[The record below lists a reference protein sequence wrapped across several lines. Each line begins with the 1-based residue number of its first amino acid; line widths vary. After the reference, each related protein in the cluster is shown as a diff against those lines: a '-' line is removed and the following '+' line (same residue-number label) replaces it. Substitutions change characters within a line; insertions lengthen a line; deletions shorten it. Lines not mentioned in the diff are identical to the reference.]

1 MQNRKQW
8 EDEFELEHGLGRGPI
23 EELIMSAARQ
33 AHARGREEER
43 TAGGGRRERRWAG
56 GKRGRASLAVVGS
69 PNPSALF
76 DPVTPSHHA
85 PAQAASRRQPL
96 PAPNALIG
104 PDSAG
109 ELPYPDAAGA

>member
-43 TAGGGRRERRWAG
+43 QEKEKRRRRRRERKELKKVAITAVLDIPGEGRTAVRRFTG
-56 GKRGRASLAVVGS
+56 IGSHSRSHATPLFIVMLTNSLSTGK
-69 PNPSALF
+69 
-76 DPVTPSHHA
+76 
-85 PAQAASRRQPL
+85 
-96 PAPNALIG
+96 
-104 PDSAG
+104 
-109 ELPYPDAAGA
+109 